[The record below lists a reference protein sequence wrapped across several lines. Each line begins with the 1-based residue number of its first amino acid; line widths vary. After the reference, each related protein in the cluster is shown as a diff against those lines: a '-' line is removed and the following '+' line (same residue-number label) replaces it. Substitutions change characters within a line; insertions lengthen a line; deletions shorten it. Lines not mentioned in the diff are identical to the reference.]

1 MDDHS
6 QTFFDA
12 VDIAKDGTIWLSDAT
27 TCFAYHDSLY
37 NFIEES
43 ATGRLLSYTPATG
56 KLEVHLEA
64 LFFANGV
71 ALGPDDNFF

>member
-1 MDDHS
+1 MLSIAPDGIIQIFVAPMDDHS

-56 KLEVHLEA
+56 K
-64 LFFANGV
+64 
-71 ALGPDDNFF
+71 